1 MATTKAT
8 YNVQGFSKAP
18 VIWHGQSICRGCNK
32 PAKFLRARNKK
43 LHLCSVCLDKLDRGK
58 LTLKE
63 VSHESNHVGA
73 ATQSNGEHGGA

>member
-8 YNVQGFSKAP
+8 YNAQGFSKAP

-43 LHLCSVCLDKLDRGK
+43 LHLCSVCLDKQDRQAER
-58 LTLKE
+58 KE
-63 VSHESNHVGA
+63 VSDDAQSSGLHDSGRA
-73 ATQSNGEHGGA
+73 APG